1 MMEDYE
7 IDKLQQFVD
16 RYDEFQKHGVAVK
29 QKLTIEE
36 RDMVCMMVIDFCCI
50 SEQDPEYKHHS
61 AWHNDDIDNF
71 IYHHTNLYIKFKTIR
86 DSLIAHLDHNASKQQ
101 RVIYSVDTMS
111 KYTTF
116 ELKEFYNLCKQIIKK
131 ETLK

>member
-1 MMEDYE
+1 MENYE

-29 QKLTIEE
+29 QKLSIEE
-36 RDMVCMMVIDFCCI
+36 RDMVCMMIIDFCCI
-50 SEQDPEYKHHS
+50 SEQDPEHKYHS

-71 IYHHTNLYIKFKTIR
+71 IDRHMDLYTKFKTVR
-86 DSLIAHLDHNASKQQ
+86 DSLIAHLDHNISKQQ
-101 RVIYSVDTMS
+101 RVIRSVDAMS

>member
-1 MMEDYE
+1 
-7 IDKLQQFVD
+7 
-16 RYDEFQKHGVAVK
+16 
-29 QKLTIEE
+29 
-36 RDMVCMMVIDFCCI
+36 MMVIDFCCI